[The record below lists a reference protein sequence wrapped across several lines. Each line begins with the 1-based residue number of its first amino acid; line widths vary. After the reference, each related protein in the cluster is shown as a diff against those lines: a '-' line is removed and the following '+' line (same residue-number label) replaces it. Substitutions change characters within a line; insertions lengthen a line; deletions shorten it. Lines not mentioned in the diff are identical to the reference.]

1 MKLPPRSDL
10 FFISQSAY
18 MCPGTLRDQLT
29 YPKQLSNS
37 AEDEKLLSLLAM
49 VFSPDRLKAFLD
61 RFTLDSV
68 FPWTYALIRLRR
80 LQFNV
85 QLSSY

>member
-1 MKLPPRSDL
+1 
-10 FFISQSAY
+10 

-29 YPKQLSNS
+29 YPKQLTNA
-37 AEDEKLLSLLAM
+37 AEDEKLLGLLAM

-68 FPWTYALIRLRR
+68 FPWRYAHFFYL
-80 LQFNV
+80 
-85 QLSSY
+85 